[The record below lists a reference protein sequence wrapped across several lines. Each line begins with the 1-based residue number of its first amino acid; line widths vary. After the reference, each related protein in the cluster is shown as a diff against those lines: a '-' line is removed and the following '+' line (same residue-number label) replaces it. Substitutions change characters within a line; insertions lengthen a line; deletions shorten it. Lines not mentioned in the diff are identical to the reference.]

1 MENYNNFHLPASIFF
16 TSSKLIIMKKSLLL
30 IPLIIIS
37 CKKDPAV
44 TDVPQKDSTIVT
56 EMPDSV
62 YKADS
67 VALKKKDSII
77 KNAPATKEVLRKG
90 VMRNEKEGQIIR
102 TADASQLPFTL
113 GEEFKNDDQ
122 ELILKLTNVSQPN
135 IKAKIST
142 KEKDFNIRF
151 NQIKLP
157 NGNYD
162 GPFGREITY
171 EIPERG
177 EVWLIIGKSN
187 MASGN
192 SKGHFTVSIE

>member
-1 MENYNNFHLPASIFF
+1 MEHLKASVLL
-16 TSSKLIIMKKSLLL
+16 TPLNLIIMKKSLLL

-37 CKKDPAV
+37 CKKEPAV
-44 TDVPQKDSTIVT
+44 TETPGKDSVAAT

-67 VALKKKDSII
+67 VALKKRDSII
-77 KNAPATKEVLRKG
+77 NNAPATKEVLRKG
-90 VMRNEKEGQIIR
+90 VMRNEKEGQIVR

-113 GEEFKNDDQ
+113 GEEFTKDDQ
-122 ELILKLTNVSQPN
+122 ELVLKLTNFEQSK
-135 IKAKIST
+135 IKATIAT

-151 NQIKLP
+151 NQIRLP
-157 NGNYD
+157 NGDYD
-162 GPFGREITY
+162 GPFGRDITY
-171 EIPERG
+171 DVKEKG

-192 SKGHFTVSIE
+192 TKGHFTVSVE

>member
-1 MENYNNFHLPASIFF
+1 
-16 TSSKLIIMKKSLLL
+16 MKKALLL

-37 CKKDPAV
+37 CKKDPNV
-44 TDVPQKDSTIVT
+44 TEIKDKDSMAIT
-56 EMPDSV
+56 ELPDPQSQMDSAAMRKQDSV
-62 YKADS
+62 
-67 VALKKKDSII
+67 IN
-77 KNAPATKEVLRKG
+77 NAPVTKEVLRKG
-90 VMRNEKEGQIIR
+90 VMRNEKDGQIIR

-113 GEEFKNDDQ
+113 GEEFTKDNQ
-122 ELILKLTNVSQPN
+122 ELVLKLTNYDEPS

-157 NGNYD
+157 NGEYD
-162 GPFGREITY
+162 GPFGREISH
-171 EIPERG
+171 EIPGKG

-192 SKGHFTVSIE
+192 TKGSFSVSVE

>member
-1 MENYNNFHLPASIFF
+1 
-16 TSSKLIIMKKSLLL
+16 MKKSLLL

-44 TDVPQKDSTIVT
+44 TDISQKDSTIVT

-67 VALKKKDSII
+67 VALRKKDSII
-77 KNAPATKEVLRKG
+77 NNAPATREVLRKG
-90 VMRNEKEGQIIR
+90 VMRNVKEGQIVR

-122 ELILKLTNVSQPN
+122 ELILKLTNFEQSH

-157 NGNYD
+157 NGDYD

-171 EIPERG
+171 DIPEKG
-177 EVWLIIGKSN
+177 EVWLMIGKSN

-192 SKGHFTVSIE
+192 TKGHFTVSIE

>member
-1 MENYNNFHLPASIFF
+1 
-16 TSSKLIIMKKSLLL
+16 MKKSLLL

-44 TDVPQKDSTIVT
+44 TDVSQKDSAVVT

-62 YKADS
+62 YKTDS
-67 VALKKKDSII
+67 AVLRKRDSII
-77 KNAPATKEVLRKG
+77 NNAPATKEVLRKG
-90 VMRNEKEGQIIR
+90 VMRNEKEGQIVR

-113 GEEFKNDDQ
+113 GEEFTKDDQ
-122 ELILKLTNVSQPN
+122 ELVLKLTNFDQPN

-142 KEKDFNIRF
+142 KEKEFNIRF

-171 EIPERG
+171 EVPGKG

-192 SKGHFTVSIE
+192 TKGHFTVSIE

>member
-1 MENYNNFHLPASIFF
+1 
-16 TSSKLIIMKKSLLL
+16 MKKSLLL

-44 TDVPQKDSTIVT
+44 TDVSQKDSTIVT
-56 EMPDSV
+56 EMPDSA

-67 VALKKKDSII
+67 IALVKKDSII
-77 KNAPATKEVLRKG
+77 NNAPATKEVLRKG
-90 VMRNEKEGQIIR
+90 VMRSEKEGQIVR

-122 ELILKLTNVSQPN
+122 ELVLKLTHFGQSN

-151 NQIKLP
+151 NQIRLP

-162 GPFGREITY
+162 GPFGREISY
-171 EIPERG
+171 EIPEKG

-192 SKGHFTVSIE
+192 TKGHFTVSIE

>member
-1 MENYNNFHLPASIFF
+1 
-16 TSSKLIIMKKSLLL
+16 MKKSLLL

-37 CKKDPAV
+37 CKKEPAV
-44 TDVPQKDSTIVT
+44 TETVNKDSAVVT

-62 YKADS
+62 TKTDS
-67 VALKKKDSII
+67 AALRKQDSII
-77 KNAPATKEVLRKG
+77 NNAPVTKEVLRKG
-90 VMRNEKEGQIIR
+90 VMRSEKEGQIIR

-113 GEEFKNDDQ
+113 GEEFTKDGQ
-122 ELILKLTNVSQPN
+122 ELVLKLTHYDKPT

-142 KEKDFNIRF
+142 NEKDFNIRF
-151 NQIKLP
+151 NQIRLP
-157 NGNYD
+157 NGDYD

-171 EIPERG
+171 ETKGKG

-192 SKGHFTVSIE
+192 TKGGFNVSVE

>member
-1 MENYNNFHLPASIFF
+1 
-16 TSSKLIIMKKSLLL
+16 MKKSLLL

-44 TDVPQKDSTIVT
+44 TDVSGKDSTVVT
-56 EMPDSV
+56 EMPDSA

-67 VALKKKDSII
+67 AALIKRDSII
-77 KNAPATKEVLRKG
+77 NNAQATKEVLRKG
-90 VMRNEKEGQIIR
+90 VMRNEKEGQIVR
-102 TADASQLPFTL
+102 SADASQLPFTL
-113 GEEFKNDDQ
+113 GEEFTKDDQ
-122 ELILKLTNVSQPN
+122 ELVLKLTNFDQTN

-157 NGNYD
+157 NGDYD

-171 EIPERG
+171 EVHGKG

-192 SKGHFTVSIE
+192 TKGHFTVSVE